1 MCSKLGHVLS
11 DIITDWRELDGV
23 KPRWENQV
31 SVLDELLANVKNFNF
46 SHEAGGMSSW
56 FYKKNQ
62 LNKI

>member
-31 SVLDELLANVKNFNF
+31 SVLDELLANVKNFNL
-46 SHEAGGMSSW
+46 SHEAGGMS
-56 FYKKNQ
+56 
-62 LNKI
+62 